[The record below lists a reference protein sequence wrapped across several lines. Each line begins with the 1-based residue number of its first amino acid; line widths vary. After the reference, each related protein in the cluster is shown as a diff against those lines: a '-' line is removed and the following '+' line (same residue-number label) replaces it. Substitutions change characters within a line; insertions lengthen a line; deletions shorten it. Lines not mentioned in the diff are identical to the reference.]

1 MHYVEI
7 IHEGKVQKEVM
18 CDLKLDTSRLDNGIK
33 DCHFFFKIEHC
44 KNMYLALHRATKSQ
58 KI

>member
-7 IHEGKVQKEVM
+7 IHEGKEVQKEVM

-33 DCHFFFKIEHC
+33 DCHFFFK
-44 KNMYLALHRATKSQ
+44 NMYLALHRATKSQ